1 VGFGLI
7 FFALSTTI
15 AWSYYGDRCVF
26 YLFGNRAVR
35 FYRWIYCSLIP
46 IGAVMKLE
54 LIWNM
59 ADIAN
64 AFMAV
69 PNLMGLLGLSGV
81 VIAQTESYNRKPR
94 IARKLHKKKW
104 W

>member
-1 VGFGLI
+1 
-7 FFALSTTI
+7 
-15 AWSYYGDRCVF
+15 
-26 YLFGNRAVR
+26 
-35 FYRWIYCSLIP
+35 
-46 IGAVMKLE
+46 MKLE